1 MIGLDFE
8 TFSTVDLPKHGLHNY
23 VSSPSFRPLIA
34 SVAWRDDWGDI
45 RVIRHDFVFEAD
57 AGRRLRFA
65 LQDESI
71 TAHNASFEQA
81 VIQHT
86 KELSECTNYFFTDTA
101 VLARAV
107 GAGGSLAA
115 AAPQLLHGQ
124 GKLEEGAHLIKK
136 FSMPQEDGYVYVD
149 NLADW
154 TKEDREDWETFGLYC
169 DQDAVLSLLLAEKF
183 VGEFPPIERI
193 YWELTEKMNLRGWP
207 VDLDLVEKMQQAH
220 EVNTSRTLE
229 EFRAEFDPEGK
240 LNFRSTPQLR
250 KWCLERGVNAK
261 SFDEL
266 NVEKLLKRVETE
278 LARVTSALSQITSA
292 PTTTAAMEEKVRK
305 LNEVHHMLWTKR
317 ELGGSSLSKLERIRE
332 MVSADG
338 RLRGQYLH
346 VGAGQTFRTSGRGV
360 QLQNLKRIGGDAA
373 AMTDEQIMAMSNE
386 RLAANIRQVFT
397 ASDPRGELIVGDFAS
412 VESRGLALLAGAEW
426 KLDAYRQDRDM
437 YKVLASS
444 MLHVPYD
451 SVDRKQRQLGKVG
464 ELSCGYGAGPKAVRD
479 FAEKMG
485 TILSENEAAEIVGSW
500 REVNVEVV
508 QLWANL
514 DKALHEVLRRGSL
527 PYVVTVPNTD
537 YKIIFRIT
545 HTPQSIKDIRPD
557 AETLMVSFVSGRT
570 VLFKRWFQGCFYDGR
585 DICYMKPSELKSGP
599 LWHDRWFKN
608 GQSGRYKLYGGKL
621 AGILTQSL
629 CREIFMRVAFDV
641 ENRFSKFA
649 NVELIGQFHDELIL
663 NWTPEPDH
671 LPSGVPAPMT
681 ITKEAAIL
689 ELERFM
695 SHSRLIP
702 ELPMSASVQSSYRY
716 TK

>member
-23 VSSPSFRPLIA
+23 ISSPSFRPLIA
-34 SVAWRDDWGDI
+34 SVAHRNTWGD
-45 RVIRHDFVFEAD
+45 VQVARHDFVFDSGAAE
-57 AGRRLRFA
+57 RLVFA
-65 LQDESI
+65 LQSESI
-71 TAHNASFEQA
+71 AAHNAPFEQA
-81 VIQHT
+81 VLRRDPT
-86 KELSECTNYFFTDTA
+86 LRKCANNAFVDTA
-101 VLARAV
+101 VLARGI

-115 AAPQLLHGQ
+115 AAPQLLPGQ
-124 GKLEEGAHLIKK
+124 SKLEEGAHLIKK

-149 NLADW
+149 NLDDW
-154 TKEDREDWETFGLYC
+154 TKEDWDDWETFGEYC
-169 DQDAVLSLLLAEKF
+169 DQDAVLSLLLAETF
-183 VGEFPPIERI
+183 EGELPSVEML
-193 YWELTEKMNLRGWP
+193 YANLTENMNQRGWP

-220 EVNTSRTLE
+220 EVNTNRALE
-229 EFRAEFDPEGK
+229 EFRSVCDPEGE

-266 NVEKLLKRVETE
+266 NVEKLLKRVEAE
-278 LARVTSALSQITSA
+278 LTRVVAVT
-292 PTTTAAMEEKVRK
+292 PKTAAMNEKVRK
-305 LNEVHHMLWTKR
+305 LTEVHHMLSTKQ
-317 ELGGSSLSKLERIRE
+317 ELGGSSLSKLERIKE

-373 AMTDEQIMAMSNE
+373 VMTDYQIMGMSNE
-386 RLAANIRQVFT
+386 QLAANIRQVFT
-397 ASDPRGELIVGDFAS
+397 ASDPRGALIVGDFAS
-412 VESRGLALLAGAEW
+412 IESRGLALLAGAEW

-451 SVDRKQRQLGKVG
+451 SVDKKQRQLGKVG

-485 TILSENEAAEIVGSW
+485 TILTENEAAEIVSSW
-500 REVNVEVV
+500 RDVNVEVV

-514 DKALHEVLRRGSL
+514 DKAMHEVLSDRIGRSHAV
-527 PYVVTVPNTD
+527 PVPNTG
-537 YKIIFRIT
+537 YKIVFSVT
-545 HTPQSIKDIRPD
+545 HTPKSITDIRPG
-557 AETLMVSFVSGRT
+557 ASTLRVTFYRHNT
-570 VLFKRWFQGCFYDGR
+570 LTFTRWFQGCFYDGR

-599 LWHDRWFKN
+599 LWHDRWYKN

-629 CREIFMRVAFDV
+629 CREIFMHVAFDV
-641 ENRFSKFA
+641 ENRFNKFA
-649 NVELIGQFHDELIL
+649 NIELIGQFHDELIL
-663 NWTPEPDH
+663 NWTPEPSH
-671 LPSGVPAPMT
+671 LPAGAPMT
-681 ITKEAAIL
+681 ITLDAATE
-689 ELERFM
+689 ELTRRM
-695 SHSRLIP
+695 SNSRLIP
-702 ELPMSASVQSSYRY
+702 ELPMAASVQTSYRY

>member
-23 VSSPSFRPLIA
+23 VSSLSFRPLIG
-34 SVAWRDDWGDI
+34 SVAWRNDSGDI
-45 RVIRHDFVFEAD
+45 KVIRHDFVFETD
-57 AGRRLRFA
+57 AAQRLRFA
-65 LQDESI
+65 LQDEWI
-71 TAHNASFEQA
+71 AAHNASFEQA

-124 GKLEEGAHLIKK
+124 SKLEEGAHLIKK

-154 TKEDREDWETFGLYC
+154 TEEDRKDWETFGVYC
-169 DQDAVLSLLLAEKF
+169 DQDAVLSLLLAEKLA
-183 VGEFPPIERI
+183 GEFPPTERL

-207 VDLDLVEKMQQAH
+207 VDLDLVEKMQEAH
-220 EVNTSRTLE
+220 EFNTSMALD
-229 EFRAEFDPEGK
+229 EFRSTRDPEGK

-250 KWCLERGVNAK
+250 QWCLERGVNAK

-278 LARVTSALSQITSA
+278 LARVAAATHK
-292 PTTTAAMEEKVRK
+292 TAAMGEKVRK
-305 LNEVHHMLWTKR
+305 LTEVHHMLTTKQ
-317 ELGGSSLSKLERIRE
+317 ELGGSSLSKLERIKE

-360 QLQNLKRIGGDAA
+360 QLQNLKRIGGDAVE
-373 AMTDEQIMAMSNE
+373 MTDYQIMAMSNE

-397 ASDPRGELIVGDFAS
+397 ASDPKGELIVGDFAS

-451 SVDRKQRQLGKVG
+451 SVDKKQRQLGKVG

-485 TILSENEAAEIVGSW
+485 TILSENEAAEIVSSW

-514 DKALHEVLRRGSL
+514 DRALHATLTDRGSL
-527 PYVVTVPNTD
+527 PYVVSVPNTD
-537 YKIIFRIT
+537 YKISFRIT
-545 HTPQSIKDIRPD
+545 HTPQSIQDIRSD
-557 AETLMVSFVSGRT
+557 AKTLMVSFISGKT

-663 NWTPEPDH
+663 NWTPVPDH

-689 ELERFM
+689 ELERYM
-695 SHSRLIP
+695 SHSQLIP